1 MTARACSLLLFA
13 CLLGT
18 PIVTGAHDGVGARR
32 SPSAIG
38 HQRLAPGQSPS
49 TPTPDNGKALQS
61 AKAAAPQAAAG
72 AESGPFKLT
81 VDAIMAGP
89 KLVGYPPT
97 GLRWSGDSQRLY
109 FEWRR
114 PDEDE
119 TATWVVGRNGGE
131 PRRLSDDERK
141 LAPPVNGAWDK
152 AKRRVLAVQE
162 GDIVLLDTVAQTRR
176 VLTKTAAAESN
187 PRWTHNET
195 AITFTRDN
203 ALFLLPLTGDG
214 DGLVQLTDAGPK
226 KQEPRLTDS
235 QKFVKAEEESLIGY
249 VREQTKKQKKTEEKR
264 EREQLPKF
272 EVTERQAIPDLLLAQ
287 DDTYVYGAIVDRQQ
301 GAKRADV
308 PNYVTISGYTED
320 IASRTKV
327 GDTQDSRRLAIL
339 NLKTKKQVW
348 ASLEVGGS
356 PAQPTNTTAPKDEQ
370 AQAGEAEA
378 LAPNDADAPA
388 GGRADANANEEADD
402 AAGAQQ
408 RRRGEQQPPPQRTD
422 RTERTESEAQGSKD
436 TAGQDQSGSGDARPS
451 AKKGPDLRWSTPQ
464 LSRDGK
470 HVVVTVRSSDNKDW
484 WLCTL
489 NPETGKAR
497 VLDHVHDDAWV
508 RSGGDFGGGQSG
520 WLPDNRR
527 YWYVAEHDGWLHLY
541 TVDAVAETPGNPT
554 QITSGKWEVSTVDL
568 SPDENEFYITSTEA
582 HPGERQLYR
591 VPVAGGARTKVTST
605 VGSSQTEASPDG
617 QMLGVIYS
625 AAAKPPE
632 VYLMPNTPGATM
644 MQVTSSTSASWRS
657 YKWIA
662 PELVTVQARDGAQV
676 YARLYTPEM
685 VGAKRHPLAPAV
697 LFVHGAGYLQNAH
710 KYWSSYY
717 REYMFNHLLASRGYV
732 VLDMDY
738 RASAGYGRDWRTAI
752 YRHMGGT
759 DLDDIVDGA
768 KWLVQTQ
775 KVNAKRIGLY
785 GGSYGGFIT
794 LMALFT
800 EPDVFAAGAALR
812 PVTDWAHY
820 NHGYTSNILNEPQ
833 NDAEAYRQSSPI
845 YFADRLK
852 GALLICHGMVDTNV
866 HFQDTVRLV
875 QRLIELRKENWELAV
890 FPVEDHA
897 FEQDTSWADEYKRIL
912 KLFET
917 NLKRS

>member
-1 MTARACSLLLFA
+1 MTARAFSLLLCS

-18 PIVTGAHDGVGARR
+18 PIIYGAHDDGVARR
-32 SPSAIG
+32 PPTAIG
-38 HQRLAPGQSPS
+38 HQPLTPGQ
-49 TPTPDNGKALQS
+49 A
-61 AKAAAPQAAAG
+61 QAQPAAG
-72 AESGPFKLT
+72 AEGGPFKLT

-89 KLVGYPPT
+89 KLVGYPPS

-152 AKRRVLAVQE
+152 ARRRILAVQD
-162 GDIVLLDTVAQTRR
+162 GDIVLIDTVAQTRR
-176 VLTKTAAAESN
+176 VLTRTVAPESN

-203 ALFLLPLTGDG
+203 ALFLLPLNGEG
-214 DGLVQLTDAGPK
+214 DGLVQLTDAGPR
-226 KQEPRLTDS
+226 KQDPRLTDS
-235 QKFVKAEEESLIGY
+235 QKFVKAEEEALIGY
-249 VREQTKKQKKTEEKR
+249 VREQTKKQKKTDEKR
-264 EREQLPKF
+264 ERDQLPKF

-287 DDTYVYGAIVDRQQ
+287 DDTYVFATIVDRQQ

-308 PNYVTISGYTED
+308 PSYVTISGYTED
-320 IASRTKV
+320 IPSRTKV
-327 GDTQDSRRLAIL
+327 GDTQDARRVAIL
-339 NLKTKKQVW
+339 NLKTKKLVW
-348 ASLEVGGS
+348 ASLEAGGS

-370 AQAGEAEA
+370 ARDEHAGAAADDAEA
-378 LAPNDADAPA
+378 LALEPNGAAADADA
-388 GGRADANANEEADD
+388 D
-402 AAGAQQ
+402 AGAGQQ
-408 RRRGEQQPPPQRTD
+408 RQRGRDQQPPPQRT
-422 RTERTESEAQGSKD
+422 EGESTSEKNGAD
-436 TAGQDQSGSGDARPS
+436 TGGN

-484 WLCTL
+484 WLCAL
-489 NPETGKAR
+489 NAETGKAR

-508 RSGGDFGGGQSG
+508 RSGGDFGGGLSG

-527 YWYVAEHDGWLHLY
+527 FWYVAEHDGWMHLF
-541 TVDAVAETPGNPT
+541 TVDAASETPANPT
-554 QITSGKWEVSTVDL
+554 QVTSGKWEVSAVDL
-568 SPDENEFYITSTEA
+568 SPDEREFYLTSTET

-591 VPVAGGARTKVTST
+591 VSLDGGARTKVTST

-617 QMLGVIYS
+617 QMLGVIFS
-625 AAAKPPE
+625 ASAKPPE
-632 VYLMPNTPGATM
+632 VYLMPNTPGAPMT
-644 MQVTSSTSASWRS
+644 QVTTSTSASWRS

-662 PELVTVQARDGAQV
+662 PELVTVPARDGAQV

-685 VGAKRHPLAPAV
+685 VGAKRHPTAPAV

-768 KWLVQTQ
+768 KWLTQTQ
-775 KVNAKRIGLY
+775 KVNPKRIGLY

-800 EPDVFAAGAALR
+800 QPDVFAAGAALR

-852 GALLICHGMVDTNV
+852 GALLICHGMIDTNV

-917 NLKRS
+917 NLKKS